1 MKDFTSFDTWD
12 IAETVQ
18 SQYATSKRMRAVIDA
33 FWQAINP
40 KSDIDLLYRKLVNP
54 RTAEGY
60 GLDVWGRIVAIG
72 RSYLAVDDDTPYF
85 GFDPPEGVKNERLN
99 SFGNAPFYKTIYGKV
114 ELADTMYR
122 TYVFLKA
129 LINISNSSL
138 AGLNR
143 MIKLLFPDADIQILH
158 TGTMVLRVLV
168 LSPMS
173 ESDKAALDN
182 LPWLPAGVGL
192 EMYQVITPTFGFAG
206 APELKNFNN
215 GTFAT
220 YGITKL

>member
-40 KSDIDLLYRKLVNP
+40 KSDIDLLYKKLVNP
-54 RTAEGY
+54 RTAEGW

-72 RSYLAVDDDTPYF
+72 RSYLAVEDDTPYF

-99 SFGNAPFYKTIYGKV
+99 SFGNAPFYKQIMGKV
-114 ELADTMYR
+114 RLADTMFR

-138 AGLNR
+138 ASLNQAV
-143 MIKLLFPDADIQILH
+143 KLLFPDADIQILH

-168 LSPMS
+168 LSPLS

-182 LPWLPAGVGL
+182 LSWIPAGVGL
-192 EMYQVITPTFGFAG
+192 EMYQVITPTFGFAVTG
-206 APELKNFNN
+206 LKNFNN

>member
-40 KSDIDLLYRKLVNP
+40 KSDIDLLYKKLVNP
-54 RTAEGY
+54 RTAEGW

-99 SFGNAPFYKTIYGKV
+99 SFGNAPFYKQVMGKV
-114 ELADTMYR
+114 RLADTMFR

-138 AGLNR
+138 ASLNQAV
-143 MIKLLFPDADIQILH
+143 KLLFPDADIQILH

-168 LSPMS
+168 LSPLS

-182 LPWLPAGVGL
+182 LSWIPAGVGL

-206 APELKNFNN
+206 TGLKNFNN

>member
-40 KSDIDLLYRKLVNP
+40 KSDIDLLYKKLVNP
-54 RTAEGY
+54 RTAEGW
-60 GLDVWGRIVAIG
+60 GLDIWGRIVAIG
-72 RSYLAVDDDTPYF
+72 RSYLAVEDDTPYF
-85 GFDPPEGVKNERLN
+85 GFDPPGDIVNPRLDN
-99 SFGNAPFYKTIYGKV
+99 FGNAPFYKQVLGKV
-114 ELADTMYR
+114 RLGDTAFR

-138 AGLNR
+138 ASLNR
-143 MIKLLFPDADIQILH
+143 MVKLLFPDAEIQVLH
-158 TGTMVLRVLV
+158 TGTMVLRILI
-168 LSPMS
+168 LSALS
-173 ESDKAALDN
+173 SSDKAALDN

-192 EMYQVITPTFGFAG
+192 EMYQVVTPTFGFAG
-206 APELKNFNN
+206 TGLQNFCN

-220 YGITKL
+220 YGIEKI

>member
-40 KSDIDLLYRKLVNP
+40 KSDIDLLYKKLVNP

-72 RSYLAVDDDTPYF
+72 RSYLAVDDGTPYF

-99 SFGNAPFYKTIYGKV
+99 TFGNAPFYKQIYGKV
-114 ELADTMYR
+114 RLADPMFR

-138 AGLNR
+138 ASLNR
-143 MIKLLFPDADIQILH
+143 MVKLLFPDADIQILH

-192 EMYQVITPTFGFAG
+192 EIYQVITPTFGFAG
-206 APELKNFNN
+206 TGLKNFNN

>member
-40 KSDIDLLYRKLVNP
+40 KSDIDLLYKKLVNP

-72 RSYLAVDDDTPYF
+72 RSYLA
-85 GFDPPEGVKNERLN
+85 PPAGVKNDRLGTFN
-99 SFGNAPFYKTIYGKV
+99 VTPFYKKILGKV
-114 ELADTMYR
+114 RLTDPMYR

-129 LINISNSSL
+129 LINISDSSL
-138 AGLNR
+138 ASLNR
-143 MIKLLFPDADIQILH
+143 MMKMLFPDADVQVLH
-158 TGTMVLRVLV
+158 TGTMVLRILI
-168 LSPMS
+168 LSPLS
-173 ESDKAALDN
+173 ESDKASLDN

-192 EMYQVITPTFGFAG
+192 EMYQVITPTFGFAE
-206 APELKNFNN
+206 APELQNFDN

>member
-40 KSDIDLLYRKLVNP
+40 KSDIDLLYTKLVNP

-60 GLDVWGRIVAIG
+60 GLDIWGRIVAIG
-72 RSYLAVDDDTPYF
+72 RSYLAVDDGTPYF

-99 SFGNAPFYKTIYGKV
+99 SFGNAPFYKQIYGKV
-114 ELADTMYR
+114 RLADPMFR

-129 LINISNSSL
+129 LINIGDSSL
-138 AGLNR
+138 ASLNQAV
-143 MIKLLFPDADIQILH
+143 KLLFPDADIQILH
-158 TGTMVLRVLV
+158 TGTMVLRVLI
-168 LSPMS
+168 LSPLS

-192 EMYQVITPTFGFAG
+192 EIYQVITPTFGFADTG
-206 APELKNFNN
+206 LQNFDN

>member
-72 RSYLAVDDDTPYF
+72 RSYLAVDDGTPYF

-99 SFGNAPFYKTIYGKV
+99 TFGNAPFYKQIYGKV
-114 ELADTMYR
+114 RLADPMFR

-129 LINISNSSL
+129 LINIGDSSL
-138 AGLNR
+138 ASLNQAV
-143 MIKLLFPDADIQILH
+143 KLLFPDADIQILH
-158 TGTMVLRVLV
+158 TGTMVLRVLI
-168 LSPMS
+168 LSPLS

-206 APELKNFNN
+206 TELQNFTN

>member
-1 MKDFTSFDTWD
+1 MKDFTSFDAWD

-40 KSDIDLLYRKLVNP
+40 KSDIDLLYKKLVNP

-99 SFGNAPFYKTIYGKV
+99 SFGNAPFYKQVMGKV
-114 ELADTMYR
+114 ELADTLYR

-129 LINISNSSL
+129 LINIGDSSL
-138 AGLNR
+138 ASLNR
-143 MIKLLFPDADIQILH
+143 AIRLLFPDADIQILH
-158 TGTMVLRVLV
+158 TGTMVLRVLI
-168 LSPMS
+168 LSPLS

-192 EMYQVITPTFGFAG
+192 EMYQVITPTFGFADTG
-206 APELKNFNN
+206 LQNFDN

>member
-1 MKDFTSFDTWD
+1 MKDFTAFDTWD

-54 RTAEGY
+54 RTAEGV
-60 GLDVWGRIVAIG
+60 GLGVWGRIVAIG
-72 RSYLAVDDDTPYF
+72 RSYLAVEDDTPYF

-99 SFGNAPFYKTIYGKV
+99 SFGNAPFYKQVMGKV
-114 ELADTMYR
+114 RLADTMYR

-138 AGLNR
+138 ASLNQAV
-143 MIKLLFPDADIQILH
+143 KLLFPDADIQILH

-168 LSPMS
+168 LSPLS

-182 LPWLPAGVGL
+182 LSWIPAGVGL
-192 EMYQVITPTFGFAG
+192 EMYQVVTPTFGFAG
-206 APELKNFNN
+206 TGLKNFNN

>member
-40 KSDIDLLYRKLVNP
+40 KSDIDLLYKKLVNP
-54 RTAEGY
+54 RTAEGW
-60 GLDVWGRIVAIG
+60 GLDIWGRIVAIG
-72 RSYLAVDDDTPYF
+72 RSYLAVEDDTPYF
-85 GFDPPEGVKNERLN
+85 GFDPPGDVVNPRLDN
-99 SFGNAPFYKTIYGKV
+99 FGNAPFYKQVLGKV
-114 ELADTMYR
+114 RLGDTAFR

-138 AGLNR
+138 ASLNQAV
-143 MIKLLFPDADIQILH
+143 KLLFPDADIQILH
-158 TGTMVLRVLV
+158 TGTMVLRVLI
-168 LSPMS
+168 LSPLS

-192 EMYQVITPTFGFAG
+192 EIYQVITPTFGFAG
-206 APELKNFNN
+206 APELRNFNN
-215 GTFAT
+215 GTFAA

>member
-18 SQYATSKRMRAVIDA
+18 SQYATSKRMRAVVDA

-40 KSDIDLLYRKLVNP
+40 KSDIDLLYKKLVNP
-54 RTAEGY
+54 RTAEGW
-60 GLDVWGRIVAIG
+60 GLDIWGRIVAIG
-72 RSYLAVDDDTPYF
+72 RSYLAVEDDTPYF

-99 SFGNAPFYKTIYGKV
+99 SFGNAPFYKQIMGKV
-114 ELADTMYR
+114 RLADTMYR

-138 AGLNR
+138 ASLNQAV
-143 MIKLLFPDADIQILH
+143 KLLFPDADIQILH

-168 LSPMS
+168 LSPLS

-182 LPWLPAGVGL
+182 LSWIPAGVGL
-192 EMYQVITPTFGFAG
+192 EMYQVVTPTFGFAG
-206 APELKNFNN
+206 TGLKNFNN

>member
-54 RTAEGY
+54 RTAEGW
-60 GLDVWGRIVAIG
+60 GLDIWGRIVAIG
-72 RSYLAVDDDTPYF
+72 RSYLAVDDGTPYF

-99 SFGNAPFYKTIYGKV
+99 TFGNAPFYKQIYGKV
-114 ELADTMYR
+114 RLADPMFR

-129 LINISNSSL
+129 LINIGDSSL
-138 AGLNR
+138 ASLNQAV
-143 MIKLLFPDADIQILH
+143 KLLFPDADIQILH
-158 TGTMVLRVLV
+158 TGTMVLRVLI
-168 LSPMS
+168 LSPLS

-206 APELKNFNN
+206 TELQNFNN

>member
-1 MKDFTSFDTWD
+1 MKDFTSFDAWD

-40 KSDIDLLYRKLVNP
+40 KSDIDLLYKKLVNP

-72 RSYLAVDDDTPYF
+72 RSHLAVDDGTPYF

-99 SFGNAPFYKTIYGKV
+99 TFGNAPFYKQIYGKV
-114 ELADTMYR
+114 RLADPMFR

-138 AGLNR
+138 ASLNHMVR
-143 MIKLLFPDADIQILH
+143 LLFPDADIQILH
-158 TGTMVLRVLV
+158 TGTMVLRVLI
-168 LSPMS
+168 LSPLS

-192 EMYQVITPTFGFAG
+192 EIYQVITPTFGFAG
-206 APELKNFNN
+206 TELQNFNN

>member
-40 KSDIDLLYRKLVNP
+40 KSDIDLLYKKLVNP
-54 RTAEGY
+54 RTAEGW

-72 RSYLAVDDDTPYF
+72 RSYLAVEDDTPYF

-99 SFGNAPFYKTIYGKV
+99 SFGNAPFYKQIMGKV
-114 ELADTMYR
+114 RLADTMYR

-138 AGLNR
+138 ASLNQAV
-143 MIKLLFPDADIQILH
+143 KLLFPDADIQILH

-168 LSPMS
+168 LSPLS

-182 LPWLPAGVGL
+182 LSWIPAGVGL

-206 APELKNFNN
+206 TGLKNFNN

>member
-99 SFGNAPFYKTIYGKV
+99 TFGNAPFYKQIYGKV
-114 ELADTMYR
+114 RLADPMFR

-129 LINISNSSL
+129 LINIGDSSL
-138 AGLNR
+138 ASLNQAV
-143 MIKLLFPDADIQILH
+143 KLLFPDADIQILH
-158 TGTMVLRVLV
+158 TGTMVLRVLI
-168 LSPMS
+168 LSPLS

-206 APELKNFNN
+206 TGLENFNN

>member
-40 KSDIDLLYRKLVNP
+40 KSDIDLLYTKLVNP
-54 RTAEGY
+54 RTAEGW

-114 ELADTMYR
+114 RLADPMFR

-129 LINISNSSL
+129 LINIGDSSL
-138 AGLNR
+138 ASLNQAV
-143 MIKLLFPDADIQILH
+143 KLLFPDADIQILH
-158 TGTMVLRVLV
+158 TGTMVLRVLI
-168 LSPMS
+168 LSPLS

-206 APELKNFNN
+206 TELQNFNN

>member
-1 MKDFTSFDTWD
+1 MKDFTSFDAWD

-40 KSDIDLLYRKLVNP
+40 KSDIDLLYKKLVNP

-99 SFGNAPFYKTIYGKV
+99 SFGNAPFYKQVMGKV

-138 AGLNR
+138 AGLNH
-143 MIKLLFPDADIQILH
+143 MVKLLFPDADIQILH
-158 TGTMVLRVLV
+158 TGTMVLRVLI
-168 LSPMS
+168 LSPLS

-192 EMYQVITPTFGFAG
+192 EIYQVITPTFGFAG
-206 APELKNFNN
+206 AGLQNFDN

>member
-40 KSDIDLLYRKLVNP
+40 KNDIDLLYRKLVNP
-54 RTAEGY
+54 RSAEGY

-72 RSYLAVDDDTPYF
+72 RSYLAVDDGTPYF
-85 GFDPPEGVKNERLN
+85 GFDPPVGVKHERLN
-99 SFGNAPFYKTIYGKV
+99 TFGNAPFYKQIYGKV
-114 ELADTMYR
+114 RLADPMFR

-129 LINISNSSL
+129 LINIGDSSL
-138 AGLNR
+138 ASLNQAV
-143 MIKLLFPDADIQILH
+143 KLLFPDADIQILH
-158 TGTMVLRVLV
+158 TGTMVLRVLI
-168 LSPMS
+168 LSPLS

-182 LPWLPAGVGL
+182 LPWLPAGVGI

-206 APELKNFNN
+206 TGLKNFNN

-220 YGITKL
+220 YGIEKI

>member
-1 MKDFTSFDTWD
+1 MKDFTSFDAWD

-40 KSDIDLLYRKLVNP
+40 KADIDLLYRKLVNP

-72 RSYLAVDDDTPYF
+72 RSFLAVDDDTPYF

-114 ELADTMYR
+114 ELADPMFR

-129 LINISNSSL
+129 LINIGDSSL
-138 AGLNR
+138 ASLNQAV
-143 MIKLLFPDADIQILH
+143 KLLFPDADIQILH
-158 TGTMVLRVLV
+158 TGTMVLRVLI
-168 LSPMS
+168 LSPLS

-192 EMYQVITPTFGFAG
+192 EIYQVITPTFGFADTG
-206 APELKNFNN
+206 LQNFDN

>member
-72 RSYLAVDDDTPYF
+72 RSYLAVEDDTPYF

-99 SFGNAPFYKTIYGKV
+99 SFGNAPFYKQIMGKV
-114 ELADTMYR
+114 RLADTMFR

-138 AGLNR
+138 ASLNQAV
-143 MIKLLFPDADIQILH
+143 KLLFPDADIQILH

-168 LSPMS
+168 LSPLS

-182 LPWLPAGVGL
+182 LSWIPAGVGL

-206 APELKNFNN
+206 TGLKNFNN

>member
-40 KSDIDLLYRKLVNP
+40 KSDIDLLYKKLVNP
-54 RTAEGY
+54 RTAEGW
-60 GLDVWGRIVAIG
+60 GLDIWGRIVAIG
-72 RSYLAVDDDTPYF
+72 RSYLAVEDDTPYF
-85 GFDPPEGVKNERLN
+85 GFDPPGDVVNPRLDN
-99 SFGNAPFYKTIYGKV
+99 FGNAPFYKQVLGKV
-114 ELADTMYR
+114 RLGDTAFR

-138 AGLNR
+138 ASLNR
-143 MIKLLFPDADIQILH
+143 MVKLLFPDAEIQVLH
-158 TGTMVLRVLV
+158 TGTMVLRILILTA
-168 LSPMS
+168 LSS
-173 ESDKAALDN
+173 SDKAALDN

-192 EMYQVITPTFGFAG
+192 EMYQVVTPTFGFAG
-206 APELKNFNN
+206 APELQNFNN

>member
-1 MKDFTSFDTWD
+1 MKDFTSFDSWD
-12 IAETVQ
+12 IAETIQ
-18 SQYATSKRMRAVIDA
+18 SQYAASKRMMQVINA
-33 FWQAINP
+33 FWESVDP
-40 KSDIDLLYRKLVNP
+40 KADISLMYQKLVNP
-54 RTAEGY
+54 RTAEGT

-72 RSYLAVDDDTPYF
+72 RSYLAAEDTNPYF
-85 GFDPPEGVKNERLN
+85 GFDPPEGVKNDRLGTFN
-99 SFGNAPFYKTIYGKV
+99 VTPFYKKIMGKV
-114 ELADTMYR
+114 RMADTMFR

-138 AGLNR
+138 AGLNQ
-143 MIKLLFPDADIQILH
+143 MVKMLFPDADVRILH
-158 TGTMVLRVLV
+158 TGTMALRVLI
-168 LSPMS
+168 LSPLS

-192 EMYQVITPTFGFAG
+192 EMYQVVTPTFGFAG

>member
-40 KSDIDLLYRKLVNP
+40 KSDIDLLYKKLVNP
-54 RTAEGY
+54 RTAEGW
-60 GLDVWGRIVAIG
+60 GLDIWGRIVAIG
-72 RSYLAVDDDTPYF
+72 RSYLAVEDDTPYF

-99 SFGNAPFYKTIYGKV
+99 SFGNAPFYKQVMGKV
-114 ELADTMYR
+114 RLADTMYR

-138 AGLNR
+138 ASLNQAV
-143 MIKLLFPDADIQILH
+143 KLLFPDADIQILH

-168 LSPMS
+168 LSPLS

-182 LPWLPAGVGL
+182 LSWIPAGVGL

-206 APELKNFNN
+206 TGLKNFNN

>member
-40 KSDIDLLYRKLVNP
+40 KSDIDLLYKKLVNP
-54 RTAEGY
+54 RTAEGW
-60 GLDVWGRIVAIG
+60 GLDIWGRIVVIG

-99 SFGNAPFYKTIYGKV
+99 SFNNAPFYKTIYGKV

-129 LINISNSSL
+129 LINISSSSL

-143 MIKLLFPDADIQILH
+143 MVKLLFPDADIQILH
-158 TGTMVLRVLV
+158 TGTMVLRVLI

-206 APELKNFNN
+206 APELQNFNN

>member
-40 KSDIDLLYRKLVNP
+40 KSDIDLLYKKLVNP
-54 RTAEGY
+54 RTAEGV
-60 GLDVWGRIVAIG
+60 GLDIWGRIVAIG

-99 SFGNAPFYKTIYGKV
+99 SFGNAPFYKQVMGKV
-114 ELADTMYR
+114 RLADTMFR

-129 LINISNSSL
+129 LINISNASL
-138 AGLNR
+138 ASLNQAV
-143 MIKLLFPDADIQILH
+143 KLLFPDADIQILH

-168 LSPMS
+168 LSPLS

-182 LPWLPAGVGL
+182 LSWIPAGVGL

-206 APELKNFNN
+206 TGLKNFNN

>member
-1 MKDFTSFDTWD
+1 MKDFTSFDAWD

-99 SFGNAPFYKTIYGKV
+99 SFGNAPFYKQVMGKV

-138 AGLNR
+138 AGLNHMVR
-143 MIKLLFPDADIQILH
+143 LLFPDADIQILH
-158 TGTMVLRVLV
+158 TGTMVLRVLI
-168 LSPMS
+168 LSPLS
-173 ESDKAALDN
+173 ESDKAALDEVQP
-182 LPWLPAGVGL
+182 LHDHL
-192 EMYQVITPTFGFAG
+192 EKRVKAG
-206 APELKNFNN
+206 ALRRLAA
-215 GTFAT
+215 FAERQL
-220 YGITKL
+220 IDSRP

>member
-1 MKDFTSFDTWD
+1 MKDFTSFDAWD
-12 IAETVQ
+12 IAKTVQ

-54 RTAEGY
+54 RTAEGV
-60 GLDVWGRIVAIG
+60 GLDIWGRIVAIG

-99 SFGNAPFYKTIYGKV
+99 SFGNAPFYKQVMGKV
-114 ELADTMYR
+114 RLADTMYR

-138 AGLNR
+138 ASLNQAV
-143 MIKLLFPDADIQILH
+143 KLLFPDADIQILH

-168 LSPMS
+168 LSPLS

-182 LPWLPAGVGL
+182 LSWIPAGVGL

-206 APELKNFNN
+206 TGLKNFNN

>member
-40 KSDIDLLYRKLVNP
+40 KSDIDLLYTKLVNP

-72 RSYLAVDDDTPYF
+72 RSYLAVDDGTPYF

-99 SFGNAPFYKTIYGKV
+99 TFGNAPFYKQIYGKV
-114 ELADTMYR
+114 RLADPMFR

-129 LINISNSSL
+129 LINIGDSSL
-138 AGLNR
+138 ASLNQAV
-143 MIKLLFPDADIQILH
+143 KLLFPDADIQILH
-158 TGTMVLRVLV
+158 TGTMVLRVLI
-168 LSPMS
+168 LSPLS

-192 EMYQVITPTFGFAG
+192 EIYQVITPTFGFAG
-206 APELKNFNN
+206 TELQNFDN

>member
-54 RTAEGY
+54 RTAEGV

-72 RSYLAVDDDTPYF
+72 RSYLAVEDDTPYF

-99 SFGNAPFYKTIYGKV
+99 SFGNAPFYKQIMGKV
-114 ELADTMYR
+114 RLADTMFR

-138 AGLNR
+138 ASLNQAV
-143 MIKLLFPDADIQILH
+143 KLLFPDADIQILH
-158 TGTMVLRVLV
+158 TGTMVLRVLI
-168 LSPMS
+168 LSPLS

-182 LPWLPAGVGL
+182 LSWIPAGVGL

-206 APELKNFNN
+206 TGLKNFNN

>member
-18 SQYATSKRMRAVIDA
+18 SQFATSKRMRAVIDA

-72 RSYLAVDDDTPYF
+72 RSYLAVDADTPYF

-99 SFGNAPFYKTIYGKV
+99 SFGNAPFYNQIYGKV
-114 ELADTMYR
+114 RLADPMFR

-138 AGLNR
+138 AGLNH
-143 MIKLLFPDADIQILH
+143 MVKLLFPDADIQILH
-158 TGTMVLRVLV
+158 TGTMVLRVLI
-168 LSPMS
+168 LSPLS

-192 EMYQVITPTFGFAG
+192 EMYQVITPTFGVAG
-206 APELKNFNN
+206 TGLQNFCN

>member
-40 KSDIDLLYRKLVNP
+40 KNDIDLLYKKLVNP

-72 RSYLAVDDDTPYF
+72 RSYLAVDDGTPYF

-99 SFGNAPFYKTIYGKV
+99 TFGNAPFYKQIYGKV
-114 ELADTMYR
+114 RLADPMFR

-129 LINISNSSL
+129 LINIGDSSL
-138 AGLNR
+138 ASLNQAV
-143 MIKLLFPDADIQILH
+143 KLLFPDADIQILH
-158 TGTMVLRVLV
+158 TGTMVLRVLI
-168 LSPMS
+168 LSPLS

-206 APELKNFNN
+206 TGLQNFNN

>member
-40 KSDIDLLYRKLVNP
+40 KSDIDLLYKKLVNP

-72 RSYLAVDDDTPYF
+72 RSYLAVEDDTPYF
-85 GFDPPEGVKNERLN
+85 GFDPPGDVVNPRLDN
-99 SFGNAPFYKTIYGKV
+99 FGNAPFYKQVLGKV
-114 ELADTMYR
+114 RLGDTAFR

-138 AGLNR
+138 ASLNQAV
-143 MIKLLFPDADIQILH
+143 KLLFPDADIQILH
-158 TGTMVLRVLV
+158 TGTMVLRVLI
-168 LSPMS
+168 LSPLS

-192 EMYQVITPTFGFAG
+192 EMYQVVTPTFGFAG
-206 APELKNFNN
+206 TGLQNFCN

-220 YGITKL
+220 YGIEKI

>member
-1 MKDFTSFDTWD
+1 MKDFTSFDAWD

-40 KSDIDLLYRKLVNP
+40 KADIDLLYRKLVNP

-138 AGLNR
+138 AGLNH
-143 MIKLLFPDADIQILH
+143 MVKLLFPDADIQILH
-158 TGTMVLRVLV
+158 TGTMVLRVLI
-168 LSPMS
+168 LSPLS

-206 APELKNFNN
+206 TELQNFCN

>member
-40 KSDIDLLYRKLVNP
+40 KSDIDLLYKKLVNP
-54 RTAEGY
+54 RTAEGW
-60 GLDVWGRIVAIG
+60 GLDIWGRIVAIG
-72 RSYLAVDDDTPYF
+72 RSYLAVEDDTPYF
-85 GFDPPEGVKNERLN
+85 GFDPPEGVKNERLK
-99 SFGNAPFYKTIYGKV
+99 SFGNAPFYKQVMGKV
-114 ELADTMYR
+114 RLADTMYR

-138 AGLNR
+138 ASLNQAV
-143 MIKLLFPDADIQILH
+143 KLLFPDADIQILH

-168 LSPMS
+168 LSPLS

-182 LPWLPAGVGL
+182 LSWIPAGVGL
-192 EMYQVITPTFGFAG
+192 EMYQVVTPTFGFAG
-206 APELKNFNN
+206 TGLKNFNN

-220 YGITKL
+220 YGIEKI

>member
-85 GFDPPEGVKNERLN
+85 GFDPPEGVKNDRLGTFN
-99 SFGNAPFYKTIYGKV
+99 VTPFYKKILGKV

-138 AGLNR
+138 AGLNH
-143 MIKLLFPDADIQILH
+143 MVKLLFPDADIQILH
-158 TGTMVLRVLV
+158 TGTMVLRVLI
-168 LSPMS
+168 LSPLS

-206 APELKNFNN
+206 TGLKNFNN

>member
-40 KSDIDLLYRKLVNP
+40 KSDIDLLYKKLVNP

-114 ELADTMYR
+114 ELADPMFR

-129 LINISNSSL
+129 LINISDSSL
-138 AGLNR
+138 ASLNQAV
-143 MIKLLFPDADIQILH
+143 KLLFPDADIQILH
-158 TGTMVLRVLV
+158 TGTMVLRVLI
-168 LSPMS
+168 LSPLS

-192 EMYQVITPTFGFAG
+192 EIYQVITPTFGFAG
-206 APELKNFNN
+206 TELQNFNN

>member
-33 FWQAINP
+33 FWQAVNP
-40 KSDIDLLYRKLVNP
+40 KNDIDLLYRKLVNP

-72 RSYLAVDDDTPYF
+72 RSYLAVDDGTPYF

-99 SFGNAPFYKTIYGKV
+99 TFGNAPFYKQIYGKV
-114 ELADTMYR
+114 RLADPMFR

-129 LINISNSSL
+129 LINIGDSSL
-138 AGLNR
+138 ASLNQAV
-143 MIKLLFPDADIQILH
+143 KLLFPDADIQILH
-158 TGTMVLRVLV
+158 TGTMVLRVLI
-168 LSPMS
+168 LSPLS

-192 EMYQVITPTFGFAG
+192 EIYQVITPTFGFAG
-206 APELKNFNN
+206 TGLQNFDN